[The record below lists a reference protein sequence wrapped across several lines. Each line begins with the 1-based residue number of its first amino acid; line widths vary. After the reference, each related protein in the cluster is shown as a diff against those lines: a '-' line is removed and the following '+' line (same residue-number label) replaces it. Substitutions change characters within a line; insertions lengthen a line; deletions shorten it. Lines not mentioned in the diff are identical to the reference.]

1 MTYHLKEETIETLQA
16 YYLDQSNGLCWPTIF
31 TLPAWI
37 QTWWNTVAPDNA
49 TLTIRSV
56 WAGEELLGIAPLFV
70 EGSAARLLGTPN
82 VCDYLDFITVPGRE
96 KEFFDALLP
105 SLAAEG
111 IKLLELESQ
120 RPEASVFEG
129 FFASGNHERFSGE
142 FKREN
147 ESSEIAL
154 PADWEGYLNLLSKKQ
169 RHEVRRKLRKLENET
184 ESFNYSVIGSGLEDS
199 GAEVAAFFPQF
210 LELFR
215 ENPDKEDFLTDKM
228 EGYFAA
234 LVETTAA
241 AGLARFGLLEVDGEP
256 VAAVLYFNYRG
267 RYYLYNSGYR
277 SDYRALSAGL
287 ISKILCIKESIET
300 GTQIFDFL
308 KGPEIYKTRLG
319 GKTIPIYT
327 ATIKIS

>member
-1 MTYHLKEETIETLQA
+1 MTYHLKEETLQTLQA
-16 YYLDQSNGLCWPTIF
+16 YYLDQGNGLCWPTIF
-31 TLPAWI
+31 ILPAWI
-37 QTWWNTVAPDNA
+37 QTWWNTVTPDNA
-49 TLTIRSV
+49 ILAIRSV
-56 WAGEELLGIAPLFV
+56 WAGEELLGISPLFV
-70 EGSAARLLGTPN
+70 ADSTARLLGSPD
-82 VCDYLDFITVPGRE
+82 VCDYLDFIIIPGRE

-105 SLAAEG
+105 SLAAAG
-111 IKLLELESQ
+111 IKQLELKSQ

-129 FFASGNHERFSGE
+129 FFASDNHERFSGE

-147 ESSEIAL
+147 ESSEITL
-154 PADWEGYLNLLSKKQ
+154 PEDWEGYLNLLSKKQ

-184 ESFNYSVIGSGLEDS
+184 ESFNYRVIGSGSEDS

-228 EGYFAA
+228 KSYFAA

-241 AGLARFGLLEVDGEP
+241 VGLARFGLLEIDGQL
-256 VAAVLYFNYRG
+256 AATILYFTYQG

-277 SDYRALSAGL
+277 SDYSPLSAGL
-287 ISKILCIKESIET
+287 ISKILCIKESIES

-327 ATIKIS
+327 ITIKIS